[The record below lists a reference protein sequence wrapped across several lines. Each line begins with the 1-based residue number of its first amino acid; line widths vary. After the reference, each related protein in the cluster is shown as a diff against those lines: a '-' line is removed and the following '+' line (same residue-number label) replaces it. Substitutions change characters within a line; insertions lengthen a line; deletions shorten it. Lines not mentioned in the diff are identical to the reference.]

1 MTSYAVKA
9 EWTDRMTLPVEDY
22 LHGVINTV
30 NDLVW
35 VFCLPRQT
43 TQLMIL
49 VSRGWPSI
57 V

>member
-1 MTSYAVKA
+1 
-9 EWTDRMTLPVEDY
+9 MTLPVEDY
-22 LHGVINTV
+22 LHGVINMV

-35 VFCLPRQT
+35 AFCLPPQT